1 MEACISC
8 SFAKY
13 STDVGFSFIFVWK
26 RSTRLWE
33 FCNKDFANRL
43 RRTKISPK
51 STVKDEKH
59 LLLLRAGIFDKER
72 ANLK

>member
-1 MEACISC
+1 MLFVCKVFHGC
-8 SFAKY
+8 
-13 STDVGFSFIFVWK
+13 GFFLYFCLEKEYAPLRV
-26 RSTRLWE
+26 
-33 FCNKDFANRL
+33 CNKDSVNRL

-51 STVKDEKH
+51 STVKDEKY